1 MGSHGQI
8 PLLLLPVACL
18 AAVRLFSLLCSIPY
32 HFFFF
37 FLINRYLRSVQVFAL
52 TKLYCWE
59 HSSTSLQTNT
69 SNTLPKV
76 RLLVVKHISNV
87 ISMPMGLPKHL
98 CQLTLPPAEQNYFL
112 YCSSETILHM
122 MRLIIFK

>member
-18 AAVRLFSLLCSIPY
+18 AAVHLFSLLCSIPY

-76 RLLVVKHISNV
+76 SCWLLSTSPTLLACQRVFQNTCANLHFHLQSRTISFIAV
-87 ISMPMGLPKHL
+87 QRQYSI
-98 CQLTLPPAEQNYFL
+98 
-112 YCSSETILHM
+112 
-122 MRLIIFK
+122 